1 MSELAI
7 ETSDLAKQFGGVHA
21 VDHVSLSIPA
31 NEIRGVIGPNGA
43 GKTTLINVLSGVDRA
58 SSGRYRL
65 FAADA
70 TRWSLRRIVHE
81 AGVVRTFQTV
91 RLFESMSV
99 LDNVSVAAGATLPGR
114 RWVPNRGAHRAATA
128 RAQEMID
135 RLGLTDVADSPV
147 TELAYG
153 IRRTVEIARALITD
167 PRVML
172 LDEPAA
178 GLNTAER
185 ERLAV
190 LLRELRDGGLTIVLV
205 EHQMDLVAAV
215 CDQLTVLDF
224 GAIICEGPP
233 ADVVADQ
240 RVLDAYLG
248 GGGATDE

>member
-1 MSELAI
+1 
-7 ETSDLAKQFGGVHA
+7 
-21 VDHVSLSIPA
+21 
-31 NEIRGVIGPNGA
+31 
-43 GKTTLINVLSGVDRA
+43 
-58 SSGRYRL
+58 
-65 FAADA
+65 
-70 TRWSLRRIVHE
+70 
-81 AGVVRTFQTV
+81 
-91 RLFESMSV
+91 
-99 LDNVSVAAGATLPGR
+99 
-114 RWVPNRGAHRAATA
+114 
-128 RAQEMID
+128 MIY

>member
-1 MSELAI
+1 VSELAI

-31 NEIRGVIGPNGA
+31 NQVRGVIGPNGA

-65 FAADA
+65 FSTDA

-99 LDNVSVAAGATLPGR
+99 LDNVSVAAGATLSTR
-114 RWVPNRGAHRAATA
+114 RWVPSRGAHRAATA
-128 RAQEMID
+128 RAQEMVD
-135 RLGLTDVADSPV
+135 RLGLTDVADAPV

-153 IRRTVEIARALITD
+153 IRRTVEIARALITE
-167 PRVML
+167 PRVLL

-185 ERLAV
+185 ERLAD

-224 GAIICEGPP
+224 GKIICEGPP
-233 ADVVADQ
+233 AEVVADQ

-248 GGGATDE
+248 GGGAIDD